1 MAKVSFLDK
10 RIFRQFLEVVS
21 VISVVA
27 SLAFIFVEIPKD
39 CKLAVGGI
47 FLILLFSFMWLC
59 GLDLTTCSR
68 FTLISR
74 EVMSR

>member
-47 FLILLFSFMWLC
+47 FLILLFFVYVALWVRSNNLQQIHTGC
-59 GLDLTTCSR
+59 
-68 FTLISR
+68 
-74 EVMSR
+74 